1 MLNKFFFFQIVY
13 EEKKTFY
20 NNYFEIGKWDKY
32 NIFNDLGKKNEIHA
46 KN

>member
-1 MLNKFFFFQIVY
+1 MKK
-13 EEKKTFY
+13 KKTFY

-32 NIFNDLGKKNEIHA
+32 NILNDLGKKNEIHA